1 MDKKKLKETKK
12 MVYKQSENINKET
25 ELIRRNQFLEL
36 KSTVTE
42 MKNSFSLW
50 FNRRPED
57 TEKGSI
63 NWRQLQLSSMRHR
76 KKKEWIKMTEQRNL
90 WKHHQ
95 MYKHTNYRIPSRKRK
110 GQKRYL
116 KKQWPR
122 TSETWEDMNT
132 RVQETQSNRI

>member
-63 NWRQLQLSSMRHR
+63 NWR
-76 KKKEWIKMTEQRNL
+76 
-90 WKHHQ
+90 
-95 MYKHTNYRIPSRKRK
+95 
-110 GQKRYL
+110 
-116 KKQWPR
+116 
-122 TSETWEDMNT
+122 
-132 RVQETQSNRI
+132 